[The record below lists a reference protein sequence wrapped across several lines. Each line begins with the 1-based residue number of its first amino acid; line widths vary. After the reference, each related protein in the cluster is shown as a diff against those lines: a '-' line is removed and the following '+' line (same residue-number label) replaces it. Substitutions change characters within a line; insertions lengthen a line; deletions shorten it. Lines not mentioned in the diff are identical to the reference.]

1 MGTGNYTRQPIA
13 VLVGSWYDDQMI
25 RDFQDSVSNFPPL
38 LWLRV
43 DKNISSPPLGPQYSI
58 VVGRR
63 IKARLLELV
72 VTGAES
78 PDFVHLV

>member
-1 MGTGNYTRQPIA
+1 MGTGDYTRQPIA
-13 VLVGSWYDDQMI
+13 ILVGSWYDDQMI
-25 RDFQDSVSNFPPL
+25 QDFQSSVSDFPPL

-43 DKNISSPPLGPQYSI
+43 DKSISSPPLGPQYSI
-58 VVGRR
+58 LVGRR
-63 IKARLLELV
+63 IKARLLELL

>member
-1 MGTGNYTRQPIA
+1 MGTGDYTRQPIA
-13 VLVGSWYDDQMI
+13 ILAGSWYDDQMI
-25 RDFQDSVSNFPPL
+25 RDFQDSVSNFPTL

-43 DKNISSPPLGPQYSI
+43 DKNIASPPLGPQYSI

-72 VTGAES
+72 ETGAES